1 MRGSLRAHRV
11 AVDHRQQLHL
21 PQPLSA
27 LMVDAQHVMHVE
39 VFTAAHTPMLKSFAP
54 KAYQSRSTKFASYS
68 HAFHGRHQWAD
79 GA

>member
-1 MRGSLRAHRV
+1 MRGSLQALQEV
-11 AVDHRQQLHL
+11 GDHRQQLHL
-21 PQPLSA
+21 QQPLSA
-27 LMVDAQHVMHVE
+27 PMADVAHAMHVE

-68 HAFHGRHQWAD
+68 HAFHGRLQWAD